1 MSVDAQVRTDP
12 RIRRRRQSVARS
24 KRRRWIIA
32 AASVAG
38 VAVCIW
44 AAFFSPLLSVR
55 HVKVVGAEHTT
66 PSEVADAAGLST
78 EDNLLL
84 VSTSE
89 IATRSETLPW
99 VRDAEVSRKLP
110 GTVVV
115 RVVERKPAMILTV
128 TSGRWLIDRD
138 GMVLDSLVGGGGD
151 LPVLSGFDPGE
162 IGPGTDLGLPQARAA
177 MRVWR
182 SLPRGLA
189 SHVVALFAPT
199 PHRISLSLDIST
211 TVRYGSPGGAAAK
224 NAVLKALLARVASQ
238 GNAPAYIDVRVPEN
252 PAISTTPA
260 VTVDPSPG
268 ASPTVA
274 PSPGAE
280 IVEPSPTTDARESRT
295 RR

>member
-189 SHVVALFAPT
+189 SHVVA
-199 PHRISLSLDIST
+199 
-211 TVRYGSPGGAAAK
+211 
-224 NAVLKALLARVASQ
+224 
-238 GNAPAYIDVRVPEN
+238 
-252 PAISTTPA
+252 
-260 VTVDPSPG
+260 
-268 ASPTVA
+268 
-274 PSPGAE
+274 
-280 IVEPSPTTDARESRT
+280 
-295 RR
+295 

>member
-1 MSVDAQVRTDP
+1 M
-12 RIRRRRQSVARS
+12 
-24 KRRRWIIA
+24 IA

-44 AAFFSPLLSVR
+44 AAFFSPLLAVR
-55 HVKVVGAEHTT
+55 HVRIVGGEHTNARQ
-66 PSEVADAAGLST
+66 VADAAGLSS

-89 IATRSETLPW
+89 IATRAETLPW

-115 RVVERKPAMILTV
+115 RVVERRPAMVLTV
-128 TSGRWLIDRD
+128 TGGRWLIDRD

-162 IGPGTDLGLPQARAA
+162 IGPGTKLGLPQARAA

-182 SLPRGLA
+182 SLPQGLA

-199 PHRISLSLDIST
+199 PHRISLSLDIQT
-211 TVRYGSPGGAAAK
+211 TVRYGSPTGAAAK
-224 NAVLKALLARVASQ
+224 NAVLKALLARVGAQ

-260 VTVDPSPG
+260 VTTVPSPG
-268 ASPTVA
+268 ASPSVS
-274 PSPGAE
+274 PSPEGRAA
-280 IVEPSPTTDARESRT
+280 EPSPSPNAR